1 MTALVLPAEEL
12 QPVDWRTIDD
22 ACLAWLEDVMGSRV
36 QSGGFIWENQKIAQP
51 PYPYL
56 SLLRDTEIDE
66 GGADEIRRRTVDVDG
81 KILGV
86 DPTAGP
92 ADTNEEIAIQPIVWT
107 LAIQAHANPDGGGN
121 DPGCNPMQL
130 LGRIK
135 RSLGQ
140 TTTIDRLR
148 VAGVSIVNKSQITDL
163 SLVING
169 DWTSRASFDVSLR
182 TASVMAEKIAF
193 IDKVQVTSSALGVDL
208 TVDAS

>member
-1 MTALVLPAEEL
+1 MTTLVLPAEEL
-12 QPVDWRTIDD
+12 QPVDWLTIDD
-22 ACLAWLEDVMGSRV
+22 ACVAWLEDVLGARV
-36 QSGGFIWENQKIAQP
+36 QSGGVIWERQNAPQP

-66 GGADEIRRRTVDVDG
+66 GGADEIRRRTVDADG

-86 DPTAGP
+86 DPTAGV
-92 ADTNEEIAIQPIVWT
+92 ADANEEIAYQPIVWNLT
-107 LAIQAHANPDGGGN
+107 IQAHADPDGGGN

-130 LGRIK
+130 LGRVK

-140 TTTIDRLR
+140 TTTIDRFR
-148 VAGVSIVNKSQITDL
+148 VAGVSIVDKSQLTDL

-169 DWTSRASFDVSLR
+169 NWTSRASFDVSLR
-182 TASVMAEKIAF
+182 TASVMAEKIGF
-193 IDKVQVTSSALGVDL
+193 IDKVQVTSPAFGVDF

>member
-22 ACLAWLEDVMGSRV
+22 ACVAWLEAVMGSRIA
-36 QSGGFIWENQKIAQP
+36 SGDIIWENQKVAQP

-66 GGADEIRRRTVDVDG
+66 GGADEIRRRTIDADG

-86 DPTAGP
+86 DPTAG
-92 ADTNEEIAIQPIVWT
+92 AAATNEEIAYQPIVWT
-107 LAIQAHANPDGGGN
+107 LTIQAHADPDGGGN

-130 LGRIK
+130 LGRVK

-148 VAGVSIVNKSQITDL
+148 AAGMSIVDKSQLTDL

-169 DWTSRASFDVSLR
+169 NWTSRASFDVSLR
-182 TASVMAEKIAF
+182 TASVMVEEIGF
-193 IDKVQVTSSALGVDL
+193 IDKVQVSSAPLGVDF